1 MFFHKHLNGRVR
13 FYILSGLGVFMITL
27 SAAIV
32 YVSKA
37 FPYGRWEI
45 SNLWIYITL
54 ASMMGLVLLG
64 FWALVSRLKP
74 SVTALSLIFAVGL
87 IARLMMF
94 GSNPVMED
102 DWHRYLWD
110 GASVANGVD
119 PYQYA
124 PAEAALTTR
133 LGEQLSLSNNPDLR
147 RLQEL
152 TEENSTV
159 YGRINYPYLK
169 TIYPPVAEGAFGV
182 SHLIAPFSLNGWRG
196 VLLIVDLISFGL
208 ILWALGL
215 FGRSYL
221 WVGLYWWNPVV
232 LLEVFNSGHMDGLI
246 VPFLIAA
253 LGLAKLDK
261 LGFAVTALAGAAA
274 VKLWPIL
281 LAPLLVRKYMFDPK
295 RLIPLAVLFCT
306 ITFALIWP
314 QLRYVFNDP
323 DQGLVAYTEG
333 WRRHA
338 FLYSILVEGP
348 FSATSDAVRTSRIFV
363 LISVSLGAL
372 WLAWR
377 NSGEL
382 CKVSEESKMA
392 ARFLA
397 VTALLIFL
405 SPTGYPWYQ
414 VWLAAFIP
422 FAPRLGFLAL
432 MVTAPIYYTRFIFG
446 DENLFYQWGWVSLA
460 FGVPLILLLVPERY
474 WQKLSRTPTVRHE

>member
-133 LGEQLSLSNNPDLR
+133 LGEQLSFSDNPDLR

-159 YGRINYPYLK
+159 YSRINYPYLK

-246 VPFLIAA
+246 VPFLVA
-253 LGLAKLDK
+253 
-261 LGFAVTALAGAAA
+261 
-274 VKLWPIL
+274 
-281 LAPLLVRKYMFDPK
+281 KYMFDPK

-348 FSATSDAVRTSRIFV
+348 FSAASDAVRTSRIFV
-363 LISVSLGAL
+363 LISVSLGASDRVSL
-372 WLAWR
+372 VSSLAR
-377 NSGEL
+377 RLHPL
-382 CKVSEESKMA
+382 CPA
-392 ARFLA
+392 AR
-397 VTALLIFL
+397 
-405 SPTGYPWYQ
+405 
-414 VWLAAFIP
+414 
-422 FAPRLGFLAL
+422 
-432 MVTAPIYYTRFIFG
+432 
-446 DENLFYQWGWVSLA
+446 
-460 FGVPLILLLVPERY
+460 
-474 WQKLSRTPTVRHE
+474 LSRINGDGPYILYAFYFRR